1 MITKVLSMFVLKQ
14 HRLCQYPRCFIVNH
28 NEIGFYN
35 RNGVTLKALVK
46 QDGAKE
52 TSGGMIINVSC
63 FRSILKQINVKT
75 KSIMINEDP

>member
-1 MITKVLSMFVLKQ
+1 MFVLKQ
-14 HRLCQYPRCFIVNH
+14 HRLCQYPRCFIVDH
-28 NEIGFYN
+28 SGIGFYN
-35 RNGVTLKALVK
+35 RNGVTLKVLVK

-52 TSGGMIINVSC
+52 NIGWHDHKCG